1 MSCTGRQVSEVVGDS
16 TRPRLYASMATA
28 RISPAANLL
37 RHSRLFSIPAPLT
50 PPIALVSDTAS
61 QAYPTRAAIE
71 TPASS
76 WDRGDWGF
84 KRSLPLKSTSK
95 TGTTTIRV
103 QNGIDSIEHI
113 TDFESAADHVLT
125 LQKWREINLPVRFTS
140 KSTKDENT
148 SVFEAKLDNIIP
160 STSPTH
166 RRWRYSGPWLA
177 GQPGWEFDTLLKNV
191 GARKTEFQNYVRAR
205 LTAERNLSKRQEAID
220 AGVDLDKVAVDI
232 SEEEF
237 SEHMR
242 YLRATP
248 SAFGPLIV
256 DFLDLPDGPRATDET
271 TAARAGFSYGRT
283 TVAAQIYS
291 ERGPPRT
298 HPSAGLS
305 YFRSGAH
312 VSNHAAFGPQENN
325 PPVVARVLKPSIR
338 RKQGNVGIAGFVA
351 SDSTTSAVMG
361 TSKGAW
367 QPTPGGLKVLV
378 RPTTAT
384 VTSDGR
390 LILSAVP
397 AGRNTERMYGFKQE
411 EDRLAVTKTRMASMP
426 TLDEQRA
433 TDAKASRETKLH
445 LDALEN
451 MMRLN
456 EDREH
461 I

>member
-1 MSCTGRQVSEVVGDS
+1 
-16 TRPRLYASMATA
+16 MATA
-28 RISPAANLL
+28 RISPAASLL
-37 RHSRLFSIPAPLT
+37 RHSRLFSIPPPLT
-50 PPIALVSDTAS
+50 PPPALVSDTAS
-61 QAYPTRAAIE
+61 EAYPTRAAIE
-71 TPASS
+71 TPTSS

-125 LQKWREINLPVRFTS
+125 LQKWREINLPVRFVL

-148 SVFEAKLDNIIP
+148 SVFEAKLDNISP

-177 GQPGWEFDTLLKNV
+177 GQPGWEFDALLKRV
-191 GARKTEFQNYVRAR
+191 RDRKTEFYNYVRAR
-205 LTAERNLSKRQEAID
+205 LTAERNLARRQEAID
-220 AGVDLDKVAVDI
+220 AGVDVDQAEVEI
-232 SEEEF
+232 SREEF

-256 DFLDLPDGPRATDET
+256 DFLDLPDGPKPANEK
-271 TAARAGFSYGRT
+271 AAAEGGFSYGRT
-283 TVAAQIYS
+283 TAAAQTYS

-305 YFRSGAH
+305 YYRSGAH
-312 VSNHAAFGPQENN
+312 VSNHAAFGPQQYN
-325 PPVVARVLKPSIR
+325 PPVVARVLKPNIR
-338 RKQGNVGIAGFVA
+338 KKQGNLGIAGFVA
-351 SDSTTSAVMG
+351 CNSTSSAVMG
-361 TSKGAW
+361 ISKAAW
-367 QPTPGGLKVLV
+367 EPTPGGLKLLV
-378 RPTTAT
+378 RPRTAT
-384 VTSDGR
+384 VNSDGR
-390 LILSAVP
+390 LILNAVA
-397 AGRNTERMYGFKQE
+397 AGRGAEKMYGFNQE
-411 EDRLAVTKTRMASMP
+411 EDRPAITKTRMGSMP
-426 TLDEQRA
+426 TLDKQQSS
-433 TDAKASRETKLH
+433 DARASRETKLH

>member
-1 MSCTGRQVSEVVGDS
+1 
-16 TRPRLYASMATA
+16 MATA
-28 RISPAANLL
+28 RISPAASLL
-37 RHSRLFSIPAPLT
+37 RHSRLFSIPPPLT
-50 PPIALVSDTAS
+50 PPAALVSDTAS

-71 TPASS
+71 TPTSS
-76 WDRGDWGF
+76 WYRGDWGF

-125 LQKWREINLPVRFTS
+125 LQKWRELNLPVRFTS
-140 KSTKDENT
+140 KSPKDENT

-177 GQPGWEFDTLLKNV
+177 GQPGWEFDALLKRV
-191 GARKTEFQNYVRAR
+191 RDRKMEFQNYVRAR
-205 LTAERNLSKRQEAID
+205 LSAERNLSQRQEAID
-220 AGVDLDKVAVDI
+220 AGVDLDQTEVEI

-256 DFLDLPDGPRATDET
+256 DFLDLPDGPKATNEKV
-271 TAARAGFSYGRT
+271 AAKGGFSYGRT
-283 TVAAQIYS
+283 TVAAQAYS

-305 YFRSGAH
+305 YYRSGAH
-312 VSNHAAFGPQENN
+312 VFNHAVFGPQQDNA
-325 PPVVARVLKPSIR
+325 PVVARVLKPSIR
-338 RKQGNVGIAGFVA
+338 RRQGNLGIAGFVA
-351 SDSTTSAVMG
+351 SESTSSAVMG
-361 TSKGAW
+361 TTKGTW
-367 QPTPGGLKVLV
+367 QPTPGGLKLLV

-390 LILSAVP
+390 FILSAVA
-397 AGRNTERMYGFKQE
+397 AGRNVEKMYGFNQE
-411 EDRLAVTKTRMASMP
+411 EDKLSEVSKTRMASMP
-426 TLDEQRA
+426 TLDQQRS

-451 MMRLN
+451 IMRLS